1 MGAATIQERS
11 LLVRVRY
18 SIFKLHNRY
27 HVILSAAETNFSAG
41 NQPSE
46 MSLLQSIIADFPLRE
61 TRVLATVK
69 YLTDNQKGTC
79 LFILLQLDLTFY

>member
-1 MGAATIQERS
+1 MISHYMLPIEIY
-11 LLVRVRY
+11 Y
-18 SIFKLHNRY
+18 SIFKLHNWY

-61 TRVLATVK
+61 TRVVATVK
-69 YLTDNQKGTC
+69 YPTDNQKGTC
-79 LFILLQLDLTFY
+79 LFTLLQLNLNFY